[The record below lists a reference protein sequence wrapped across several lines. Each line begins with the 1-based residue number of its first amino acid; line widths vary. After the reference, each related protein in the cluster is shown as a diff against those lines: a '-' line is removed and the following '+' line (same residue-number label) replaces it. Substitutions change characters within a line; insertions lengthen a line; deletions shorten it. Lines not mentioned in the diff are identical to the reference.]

1 MKSPRV
7 RFVVGCVAALSVAMY
22 GALAAAAFF
31 GQRALMYPAPLYA
44 IEPRLEG
51 ASLERIAGPGGTTVY
66 ALYAKAPEK
75 APTIVHFHGNG
86 EDLAGQAWLVHR
98 LRKAGIGVY
107 AVEYPGYGLAAG
119 APLGEEPIYDAAE
132 AALEHLRTKLGVPR
146 ESIVLEGQSLGTGVA
161 TEMAR
166 RGLGAR
172 LVLLSPFTSMVDMA
186 ARVAPFLPTGWLVR
200 DRYDTIHKAP
210 ALRIPALVVHGTSDE
225 VVPFDM
231 GRQVAALLPNAE
243 FIAIPDGHHTDLFA
257 ADEALVAQIAAF
269 ARGAAAVRRVEGN

>member
-1 MKSPRV
+1 
-7 RFVVGCVAALSVAMY
+7 
-22 GALAAAAFF
+22 
-31 GQRALMYPAPLYA
+31 MYPAPFSA

-75 APTIVHFHGNG
+75 APTLVHFHGNG

-98 LRKAGIGVY
+98 LRMAGIGAY

-132 AALEHLRTKLGVPR
+132 AALEHLRTRLGVPR

-186 ARVAPFLPTGWLVR
+186 ARVAPFLPTRWLVR

-210 ALRIPALVVHGTSDE
+210 ALRMPALVVHEHERRSRSLRHGSPSGGPSAE
-225 VVPFDM
+225 RRIHRHPRRPPRRPFRHRRDP
-231 GRQVAALLPNAE
+231 RRANSRL
-243 FIAIPDGHHTDLFA
+243 
-257 ADEALVAQIAAF
+257 
-269 ARGAAAVRRVEGN
+269 ARGAAAVTKVEGN